1 LRRLQIEE
9 EDEEDDD
16 DEAMQLTPAMRAAVE
31 AADALRET
39 GNALFNKGQYEAA
52 IPKYTQALDGLQAK
66 GANDV
71 TLLVKC
77 WNNRAA
83 CACQLQ
89 QYALAHD
96 DCTEVLRRVPTEAKA
111 LMRRAFAREALERY
125 GEALQDMRA
134 VVALRPGARQ
144 ASAACIRLTQLVAAQ
159 AKQSEQD
166 TARQAPPPRT
176 PAAAP
181 QSSAVKP
188 SEQDQTAAAAAA
200 AAATAADEVKLRG
213 TAAFREGNYK
223 KAAELYYEASRTAPE
238 CHTHFSNLA
247 LALLKL
253 GQPQHAVTAAQRCTE
268 LAPTFAKGH
277 YRLGQAL
284 HARGDT
290 AAACA
295 TFRAGL
301 AHAAGTEMTEM
312 RRELDTCE
320 KTLATAAA
328 SQPPEPAV
336 VAPAAGSPAKAS
348 SNEADSPASQQR
360 GRVDVSKAA
369 DIARRVAERA
379 QSVQS
384 PASALS
390 LQSFSAFERTFLA
403 LWAKGKCSDAPR
415 LREQLELLPAMQ
427 QSLVAF
433 VGDSLSA
440 ELLSA
445 LVLAAEQVLSPVA
458 PVDAAG
464 LLCRLSCARRF
475 DMLWMFVDKAE
486 HKAAGEI
493 LRRAVAAGGGP
504 NEDDIAALC
513 KRCGIKKLSGA

>member
-1 LRRLQIEE
+1 
-9 EDEEDDD
+9 
-16 DEAMQLTPAMRAAVE
+16 
-31 AADALRET
+31 
-39 GNALFNKGQYEAA
+39 
-52 IPKYTQALDGLQAK
+52 
-66 GANDV
+66 
-71 TLLVKC
+71 
-77 WNNRAA
+77 
-83 CACQLQ
+83 
-89 QYALAHD
+89 
-96 DCTEVLRRVPTEAKA
+96 
-111 LMRRAFAREALERY
+111 
-125 GEALQDMRA
+125 
-134 VVALRPGARQ
+134 
-144 ASAACIRLTQLVAAQ
+144 
-159 AKQSEQD
+159 
-166 TARQAPPPRT
+166 
-176 PAAAP
+176 
-181 QSSAVKP
+181 
-188 SEQDQTAAAAAA
+188 
-200 AAATAADEVKLRG
+200 
-213 TAAFREGNYK
+213 
-223 KAAELYYEASRTAPE
+223 
-238 CHTHFSNLA
+238 
-247 LALLKL
+247 
-253 GQPQHAVTAAQRCTE
+253 
-268 LAPTFAKGH
+268 
-277 YRLGQAL
+277 
-284 HARGDT
+284 
-290 AAACA
+290 
-295 TFRAGL
+295 
-301 AHAAGTEMTEM
+301 MTEM

-415 LREQLELLPAMQ
+415 LREQLELL
-427 QSLVAF
+427 
-433 VGDSLSA
+433 
-440 ELLSA
+440 SA

-513 KRCGIKKLSGA
+513 KRCGIKKLSG